1 MKVEIRRSTRADKK
15 YMVNIPSRSDA
26 SQKTIHFGGKGY
38 DDFTTRRDPS
48 RKAKYVARHT
58 NEDWTEKGIFT
69 AGFWAKHLLWN
80 KPSLRASAADI
91 LTKFGL
97 TVNLRI

>member
-1 MKVEIRRSTRADKK
+1 MRVEIRRSTRAEKK
-15 YMVNIPSRSDA
+15 YMVMIPFRGDA
-26 SQKTIHFGGKGY
+26 PPRIIHFGGKGY
-38 DDFTTRRDPS
+38 DDFTTHQDPS

-91 LTKFGL
+91 STKFGL
-97 TVNLRI
+97 TVNLRV